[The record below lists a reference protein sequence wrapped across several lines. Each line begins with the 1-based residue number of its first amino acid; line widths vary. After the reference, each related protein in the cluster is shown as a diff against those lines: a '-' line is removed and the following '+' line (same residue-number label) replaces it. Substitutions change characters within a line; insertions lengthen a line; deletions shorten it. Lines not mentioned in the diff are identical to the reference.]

1 MIKVSVVVPVYN
13 VAEYLSKCVK
23 SLIAQTYKN
32 IEIILVDDGAT
43 DQSGGICD
51 DFQKKDE
58 RIKVIHKENGGLS
71 SARNAGIEA
80 ATGEYI
86 AFVDSDDF
94 VAECY
99 IEKLLDACI
108 TNNCKVSACAY
119 YEYYSQDDMRFVG
132 GENSTVKSREDA
144 IKDIFT
150 MKNEICVVAWN
161 KLYAKEL
168 FENKANRYPEGRIHE
183 DVFTTYKFCAAV
195 DRVAYI
201 NEPLYF
207 YVQRAGSIMGQTF
220 SRKRL
225 QLIDAVESIA
235 PFVKENAPVFDKEYE
250 YYVFLNYLTLINT
263 MADSNYKDKELFFD
277 LSSKIS
283 EMAVSLA
290 ENPCFGKKHKLSCV
304 FLKFGMCIFFIIR
317 KIYKKVL

>member
-13 VAEYLSKCVK
+13 VAEYLPKCVD

-43 DQSGGICD
+43 DHSGSICD
-51 DFQKKDE
+51 GYQSKDE

-71 SARNAGIEA
+71 SARNAGIDA

-94 VAECY
+94 VAEGY
-99 IEKLLDACI
+99 IEKLLSACLE
-108 TNNCKVSACAY
+108 NGCKVSACAY
-119 YEYYSQDDMRFVG
+119 YEYYSQDDKRFVG
-132 GENSTVKSREDA
+132 GESSTVKSREDA
-144 IKDIFT
+144 VKDIFT

-168 FENKANRYPEGRIHE
+168 FADNKIRYPKGKIHE
-183 DVFTTYKFCAAV
+183 DVFTTYKFCAAA
-195 DRVAYI
+195 DKVAYI

-220 SRKRL
+220 SKKRL

-235 PFVKENAPVFDKEYE
+235 PFVKENAPEFDKEYE
-250 YYVFLNYLTLINT
+250 FYIFLNYLTLINT
-263 MADSNYKDKELFFD
+263 MADCGYKDKELFSG
-277 LSSKIS
+277 LSSKIG
-283 EMAVSLA
+283 EMSASLSQ
-290 ENPCFGKKHKLSCV
+290 NPCFGKKHKLTCI
-304 FLKFGMCIFFIIR
+304 FLKLGMNVFYIIR
-317 KIYKKVL
+317 KLYKRV

>member
-13 VAEYLSKCVK
+13 VAEYLEKCVD
-23 SLIAQTYKN
+23 SLMAQTYKN

-43 DQSGGICD
+43 DHSGRICD
-51 DFQKKDE
+51 EYRSKDE

-71 SARNAGIEA
+71 SARNEGIEA

-94 VAECY
+94 VAENY
-99 IEKLLDACI
+99 IEKLLAACVE
-108 TNNCKVSACAY
+108 NGCKVSACAY

-132 GENSTVKSREDA
+132 GEGSAVKSREDA
-144 IKDIFT
+144 VKDIFT

-168 FENKANRYPEGRIHE
+168 FADNKIRYPEGKIHE
-183 DVFTTYKFCAAV
+183 DVFTTYKFCAAA
-195 DRVAYI
+195 DKVAYI

-220 SRKRL
+220 SKKRL

-235 PFVKENAPVFDKEYE
+235 PFVKENSPVFDKEYE
-250 YYVFLNYLTLINT
+250 FYVFLNYLTLINT
-263 MADSNYKDKELFFD
+263 MADSGYKDKVLFSG
-277 LSSKIS
+277 LASKIG
-283 EMAVSLA
+283 EMSASLA
-290 ENPCFGKKHKLSCV
+290 QNPCFGRKHKLTCI
-304 FLKFGMCIFFIIR
+304 FLKLGMNLFYIIR
-317 KIYKKVL
+317 KLYKRV